1 MVIPILYAIL
11 LGALSVYS
19 YVLQDGNI
27 TFFNNSLWTSFRNA
41 AVELGYHQRATS
53 WYIFL
58 GILVLLFAFHWYCI
72 KHAKKMNPVKLAL
85 LIGGILMFSY
95 PLLSHDFFNYM
106 FDAKILTFYHQNPY
120 LHKALDYPSDPWIR
134 FMHWVHRPY
143 PYGPV
148 FLAVTVVPA
157 FLGMGKFVIHFFLL
171 KATTAF
177 FYFISVYFLAK
188 IDRKQALFFAT
199 QPLVIIEGLV
209 SGHNEIV
216 GLGFAFIGIYYI
228 LNKPDWKGRVLMLLS
243 TLVKYMTASYLI
255 ILSPKIK
262 WAKWFNIA
270 AFVGT
275 LGLILYPSYTVEIQA
290 WYFLNLLL
298 FVVLYP
304 NFIQRLQIFFAGLL
318 LSYYPYVM
326 LGGWDSDYKIALKHQ
341 IILVG
346 LILNAVYLAFIYG
359 KPLLLRSSRGEA
371 SSSKGHT
378 SNRK

>member
-27 TFFNNSLWTSFRNA
+27 TFFNNSLWTTFRNA

-58 GILVLLFAFHWYCI
+58 GILILLFAFHWYCI
-72 KHAKKMNPVKLAL
+72 KRAKKINPVKLAL
-85 LIGGILMFSY
+85 LISGILVFSY

-106 FDAKILTFYHQNPY
+106 FDAKILTYYHQNPY
-120 LHKALDYPSDPWIR
+120 FHQALDYPSDPWIR

-171 KATTAF
+171 KATTAL

-188 IDRKQALFFAT
+188 IDKKYALFFAT

-216 GLGFAFIGIYYI
+216 GLGFAFAGIYSI
-228 LNKPDWKGRVLMLLS
+228 FNKPAWKGRVLMVLS
-243 TLVKYMTASYLI
+243 ALVKYMTASYLI
-255 ILSPKIK
+255 IVQPKNK
-262 WAKWFNIA
+262 WAKWINIG
-270 AFVGT
+270 AFIGT
-275 LGLILYPSYTVEIQA
+275 IGLILYPSYTVEIQS

-326 LGGWDSDYKIALKHQ
+326 LGGWDSDYKIELKHQ
-341 IILVG
+341 IILG
-346 LILNAVYLAFIYG
+346 GFILNVLYLMFIYG
-359 KPLLLRSSRGEA
+359 KPLLMSFSKGVA